1 MSQDNNFVQDLIAS
15 VGGES
20 VQEPKQELETPEPQ
34 PVKSQEPEVKS
45 EPEKPQT
52 VITEEFARENN
63 LPDFMVGKPLKE
75 LAKSYKHL
83 EKQFTK
89 VTQELSSI
97 KKAIPEEP
105 APKQV
110 EEELDIPDPAD
121 YDDSASYKKAMKVYE
136 SKLSAKIKKETLAE
150 VQRGSQEIN
159 EMVNQRK
166 IEAIR
171 DAIQSQLPEGV
182 EASQVIQDYIADN
195 EEQLQDL
202 QSVYSRNPNLLVK
215 HVVTHYKATSRPK
228 TDPVK
233 EAVKKIAS
241 APVKDGYSK
250 QRVPAEPAK
259 KSFVSEL
266 ADEVE
271 QYARQSDPYL
281 FRNSS

>member
-1 MSQDNNFVQDLIAS
+1 MSQDNNFVQDLIS
-15 VGGES
+15 SIGGE
-20 VQEPKQELETPEPQ
+20 VQEPKPELETPEPQ

-75 LAKSYKHL
+75 LAKSYKLL

-89 VTQELSSI
+89 VTQELSSV
-97 KKAIPEEP
+97 KKAKAEEP

-121 YDDSASYKKAMKVYE
+121 YEDSASYKKAMKVYE
-136 SKLSAKIKKETLAE
+136 SKLSAKIKQETLAE

-171 DAIQSQLPEGV
+171 EAIQAQLPEGAD
-182 EASQVIQDYIADN
+182 ASQVIQDYVADN

-202 QSVYSRNPNLLVK
+202 QPVYARNPNLLVK
-215 HVVTHYKATSRPK
+215 HVITHFKATNKPK
-228 TDPVK
+228 NDSVTQ
-233 EAVKKIAS
+233 AVKKIAT

-250 QRVPAEPAK
+250 QRVSAEPTK
-259 KSFVSEL
+259 KSFVAEL
-266 ADEVE
+266 ADDVE
-271 QYARQSDPYL
+271 RYARQSDPYL
-281 FRNSS
+281 FKNSS